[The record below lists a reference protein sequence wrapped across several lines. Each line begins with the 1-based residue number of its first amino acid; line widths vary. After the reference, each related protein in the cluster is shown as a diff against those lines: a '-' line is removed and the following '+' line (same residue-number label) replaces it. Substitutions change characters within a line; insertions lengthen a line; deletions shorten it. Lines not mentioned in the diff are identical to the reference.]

1 MSNEENLTSNEIKA
15 LRDLLDIEKIK
26 ELRLSYSY
34 LMDARDLDNLMN
46 VFADGAV
53 CGYGPY
59 GDWVGKDV
67 IYNNYKETFKDTLDT
82 PFVSMH
88 VNTNHLVK
96 ITGPDKAKGRVYL
109 LDGITKNMDGSDI
122 EDGKSNFLW
131 LALYDEEY
139 VKIDG
144 VWKIKNMNLKFFWPE
159 RHISEGFSTDF

>member
-82 PFVSMH
+82 PLVSMH

-144 VWKIKNMNLKFFWPE
+144 VWKIKNMNLEFFWPE

>member
-1 MSNEENLTSNEIKA
+1 MSNDENLSSEEVAA

-59 GDWVGKDV
+59 GDWVGKDT
-67 IYNNYKETFKDTLDT
+67 IYNNYKETFKDSLDT

-88 VNTNHLVK
+88 INTNPVSYTHL
-96 ITGPDKAKGRVYL
+96 TLPTKA
-109 LDGITKNMDGSDI
+109 
-122 EDGKSNFLW
+122 
-131 LALYDEEY
+131 
-139 VKIDG
+139 
-144 VWKIKNMNLKFFWPE
+144 
-159 RHISEGFSTDF
+159 